1 MTGSPRTTTSVA
13 ELMARDVR
21 WALDALRAGLP
32 DQAERILARSFEV
45 YVLDREGETHR
56 LAERAR
62 RV

>member
-1 MTGSPRTTTSVA
+1 MTGSPRIRTDVA

-32 DQAERILARSFEV
+32 EQAERILARCFES
-45 YVLDREGETHR
+45 YVLDREGETTR
-56 LAERAR
+56 LAERNR